1 MSWRQWISA
10 QAGNERRYLTFFS
23 IGASLFFAGA
33 GLILLANKRIAPSF
47 EQETV
52 ALIGLLCAGTGAVLA
67 SIGYIMLTILRLFR
81 DSTDND

>member
-1 MSWRQWISA
+1 MSWRQWVST

-23 IGASLFFAGA
+23 IGATLFFAGA

-47 EQETV
+47 EQEAV
-52 ALIGLLCAGTGAVLA
+52 AMTGLLCAGAGALLA

-81 DSTDND
+81 DPTNHD